1 MGSRAIRGRVIDEG
15 DRPISGL
22 VILAHGNYIWPF
34 NQQLLGRTI
43 TDDEGKYSISYSPN
57 KYMQLLGQAPDITIT
72 ILDRTGTRELAMT
85 DKFRHVNDDALNV
98 PAIMVP
104 RASAEGMAATLGGL
118 NPSRLTRNNDAE
130 VLIDGMSAFASMVA
144 AIEKAQYTIHI
155 LQLSFSPDLIAIF
168 TGGEIPSCATRPK
181 DVLAQKLLEAN
192 QRGVKVRILLNENLF
207 APSTVDELRDFFKNA
222 GNNSVDVRPFPL
234 VNNAVHAKSLTV
246 DSQDN
251 SRAEAFI
258 IGSPFEQ
265 AYWDTPN
272 HLIFDHRRGS
282 GNPGIGN
289 KPIHDV
295 CIRLRGPAVA
305 HVEETFVELWNF
317 RSREEHS
324 ADIIPPPKP
333 LKAAGTQ
340 SVQVVRT
347 FPAEILPEI
356 TTGETGIL
364 EAYQR
369 AIGNAQDF
377 IYLEN
382 QYFTSQTISDA
393 LSQALSMNPGLQ
405 IILLLNENTDV
416 PAYKELQ
423 NNLLGQLGSSHPR
436 IGAFSLWRTG
446 PSAESIEL
454 KQCYIHSK
462 VAVIDDRW
470 GTVGSANLD
479 GISMEAYNDIIE
491 REKPPRNVEVNA
503 VLFDGIQGEPATGK
517 VAQMRRELWAEH
529 LGLQHRAL
537 DSPPPGGWL
546 ELWRNAVRANIESL
560 NDHQTMKG
568 RILPYSP
575 ELSAREQLISHGI
588 DISKFHVPD

>member
-1 MGSRAIRGRVIDEG
+1 MGSRAIRGRIIDDS

-22 VILAHGNYIWPF
+22 VVLAHGNYIWPF
-34 NQQLLGRTI
+34 NQQLLGRIT
-43 TDDEGKYSISYSPN
+43 TDDEGKYIISYSSN
-57 KYMQLLGQAPDITIT
+57 RYFQLLGQYPDITIR

-85 DKFRHVNDDALNV
+85 DKLRHINDDALNV
-98 PAIMVP
+98 PDIMVP
-104 RASAEGMAATLGGL
+104 RARAEGLAATLGGL
-118 NPSRLTRNNDAE
+118 NPSRLTKNNDAE
-130 VLIDGMSAFASMVA
+130 VLIDGMAAFASMVA
-144 AIEKAQYTIHI
+144 AVEKAQYTIHI
-155 LQLSFSPDLIAIF
+155 IQLSFSPDLIATF
-168 TGGEIPSCATRPK
+168 TGGYLPSCATRPK
-181 DVLAQKLLEAN
+181 DILAQKLLEAS

-251 SRAEAFI
+251 SRAETFI

-265 AYWDTPN
+265 AYWDTPD

-295 CIRLRGPAVA
+295 CIRLHGPVIAD
-305 HVEETFVELWNF
+305 VEEIFIQLWNF
-317 RSREEHS
+317 RSEEEHS
-324 ADIIPPPKP
+324 ADIIPQPGP

-340 SVQVVRT
+340 SVQLVRT
-347 FPAEILPEI
+347 FPAEILPGI
-356 TTGETGIL
+356 TNGETGIL

-382 QYFTSQTISDA
+382 QYFTSQTIANA
-393 LSQALSMNPGLQ
+393 LNQALDTNPGLQ

-416 PAYKELQ
+416 PAYKQLQ
-423 NNLLGQLGSSHPR
+423 NNLLEQLGTSHPR
-436 IGAFSLWRTG
+436 IGAFSLWKTSSG
-446 PSAESIEL
+446 AGGIEL

-479 GISMEAYNDIIE
+479 GISMEAYIDIIE

-517 VAQMRRELWAEH
+517 VAKMRHDLWAEH

-537 DSPPPGGWL
+537 DSPLAGGWL
-546 ELWRNAVRANIESL
+546 ELWNNAARANIDSL
-560 NDHQTMKG
+560 NDNRTMKG
-568 RILPYSP
+568 LVLPYSP
-575 ELSAREQLISHGI
+575 ELSAKEQLISLGI
-588 DISKFHVPD
+588 NISKFHIPD